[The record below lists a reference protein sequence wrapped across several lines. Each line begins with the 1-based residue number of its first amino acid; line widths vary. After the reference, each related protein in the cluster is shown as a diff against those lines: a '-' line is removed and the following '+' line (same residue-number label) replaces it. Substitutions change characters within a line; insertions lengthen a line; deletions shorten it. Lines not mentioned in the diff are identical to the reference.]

1 MELLSKETIRLLGS
15 TEKVIAKNKNGEN
28 VPEWEVVYV
37 ILLHCNILN
46 NSYQQA
52 SKVLFTFESDKKFEQ
67 LITMA
72 TSFIN
77 NVKNY

>member
-1 MELLSKETIRLLGS
+1 MSKETIRLLGS

-46 NSYQQA
+46 SSYQQA

>member
-1 MELLSKETIRLLGS
+1 MSKETIRLLGS

>member
-1 MELLSKETIRLLGS
+1 MGS
-15 TEKVIAKNKNGEN
+15 NI
-28 VPEWEVVYV
+28 V
-37 ILLHCNILN
+37 ILLHCNIVN

-52 SKVLFTFESDKKFEQ
+52 SKVLFTFGSDKKLEQ

>member
-1 MELLSKETIRLLGS
+1 MSKETIRLIGS

>member
-1 MELLSKETIRLLGS
+1 MSKETIRLIGS
-15 TEKVIAKNKNGEN
+15 TEKIIAKNKNGEN

-46 NSYQQA
+46 SSYQQA

>member
-1 MELLSKETIRLLGS
+1 MELLSKETIRLIGS

>member
-15 TEKVIAKNKNGEN
+15 TEKIIAKNKNGEN

-37 ILLHCNILN
+37 ILLHYNILN
-46 NSYQQA
+46 SSYQQA

>member
-46 NSYQQA
+46 SSYQQA

>member
-1 MELLSKETIRLLGS
+1 MSKETIRLLGS
-15 TEKVIAKNKNGEN
+15 TEKIIAKNKNGEN

-46 NSYQQA
+46 SSYQQA

>member
-15 TEKVIAKNKNGEN
+15 TEKIIAKNKNGEN

-46 NSYQQA
+46 SSYQQA